1 MLAIG
6 GCVESGL
13 ENGGTTTRISPDD
26 LIMCCFI
33 E

>member
-13 ENGGTTTRISPDD
+13 ENGVTTRRISSDD
-26 LIMCCFI
+26 LIMCCFMD
-33 E
+33 